1 MNRRAVH
8 HAARRRGS
16 GVAARGAA
24 RSSRSAMR
32 RIGVITSVAAD
43 DPETYARM
51 AAFHQGL
58 QEAGWIIGSNVQI
71 EYRWG
76 GAGDAERIRKYSAEL
91 VGLSP
96 DVILAV
102 GVSTVGPLQRTTRTI
117 PIIFVQVTDPVGAGF
132 VASLARP
139 GGNATG
145 FATYEFGI
153 SVKWL
158 ELLKEIAPSVTR
170 VSVLRDP
177 TLATGI
183 GLLAAMQGVAP
194 ALRVDLTPVGVGD
207 AGEIERAVV
216 AFAREQNG
224 GLIVLPG
231 PLTTLH
237 RKLISTLAVRHYLP
251 TIYPYRFYVADGGL
265 SSYGPNSVDQFRL
278 AAGYVDRILKGEK
291 PADLPVQAPTKYR
304 AGHQPQNREGARPR
318 RPADA
323 ARPRRRGDRMRRVEM
338 GGRDETSPPKFS
350 ASGRRRC
357 RTANL
362 ARASRGRKPIRHGRC
377 T

>member
-1 MNRRAVH
+1 MKRRQFITLLGGA
-8 HAARRRGS
+8 
-16 GVAARGAA
+16 VAAWPLVAGAQQ
-24 RSSRSAMR
+24 SGPMR

-76 GAGDAERIRKYSAEL
+76 GAGDAERIREYSDEL

-237 RKLISTLAVRHYLP
+237 RKLISTLAVRHICPRSIPTGSTLRMAAYLLMGP
-251 TIYPYRFYVADGGL
+251 TAST
-265 SSYGPNSVDQFRL
+265 SSGSR
-278 AAGYVDRILKGEK
+278 
-291 PADLPVQAPTKYR
+291 PATSTAYSRVRSRPTCR
-304 AGHQPQNREGARPR
+304 CRR
-318 RPADA
+318 RPNIGWSSTSK
-323 ARPRRRGDRMRRVEM
+323 PRRR
-338 GGRDETSPPKFS
+338 S
-350 ASGRRRC
+350 AS
-357 RTANL
+357 TY
-362 ARASRGRKPIRHGRC
+362 RHLCSPAPTR
-377 T
+377 

>member
-1 MNRRAVH
+1 MRRREFITLLGGAAAWPL
-8 HAARRRGS
+8 AARAQQS
-16 GVAARGAA
+16 GP
-24 RSSRSAMR
+24 MR
-32 RIGVITSVAAD
+32 RIGVLISVAAD

-145 FATYEFGI
+145 FATYEYGI

-170 VSVLRDP
+170 VAVLRDP

-183 GLLAAMQGVAP
+183 GQLAAMQG
-194 ALRVDLTPVGVGD
+194 RG
-207 AGEIERAVV
+207 AGA
-216 AFAREQNG
+216 QG
-224 GLIVLPG
+224 
-231 PLTTLH
+231 
-237 RKLISTLAVRHYLP
+237 
-251 TIYPYRFYVADGGL
+251 
-265 SSYGPNSVDQFRL
+265 
-278 AAGYVDRILKGEK
+278 
-291 PADLPVQAPTKYR
+291 
-304 AGHQPQNREGARPR
+304 
-318 RPADA
+318 
-323 ARPRRRGDRMRRVEM
+323 RVE
-338 GGRDETSPPKFS
+338 P
-350 ASGRRRC
+350 GRRAATPARSSA
-357 RTANL
+357 RSL
-362 ARASRGRKPIRHGRC
+362 RSRASRMAA
-377 T
+377 

>member
-1 MNRRAVH
+1 
-8 HAARRRGS
+8 
-16 GVAARGAA
+16 
-24 RSSRSAMR
+24 MR
-32 RIGVITSVAAD
+32 RIGVITSVAGD
-43 DPETYARM
+43 NPETYARM

-58 QEAGWIIGSNVQI
+58 QEAGWIVGSNVQI

-102 GVSTVGPLQRTTRTI
+102 GVSTVGPLQQATRTI

-153 SVKWL
+153 SAKWL

-194 ALRVDLTPVGVGD
+194 ALRVELD
-207 AGEIERAVV
+207 
-216 AFAREQNG
+216 
-224 GLIVLPG
+224 
-231 PLTTLH
+231 
-237 RKLISTLAVRHYLP
+237 SC
-251 TIYPYRFYVADGGL
+251 
-265 SSYGPNSVDQFRL
+265 
-278 AAGYVDRILKGEK
+278 
-291 PADLPVQAPTKYR
+291 
-304 AGHQPQNREGARPR
+304 R
-318 RPADA
+318 R
-323 ARPRRRGDRMRRVEM
+323 
-338 GGRDETSPPKFS
+338 
-350 ASGRRRC
+350 GRRR
-357 RTANL
+357 RDRARRSL
-362 ARASRGRKPIRHGRC
+362 RLRASQMAA
-377 T
+377 

>member
-1 MNRRAVH
+1 
-8 HAARRRGS
+8 
-16 GVAARGAA
+16 
-24 RSSRSAMR
+24 MR

-43 DPETYARM
+43 DPETDARM

-102 GVSTVGPLQRTTRTI
+102 GVSTVGPLQRATRTI

-158 ELLKEIAPSVTR
+158 ELLKEIALSATR
-170 VSVLRDP
+170 VSVPRDP

-216 AFAREQNG
+216 AFAREPNG
-224 GLIVLPG
+224 GLVVP
-231 PLTTLH
+231 
-237 RKLISTLAVRHYLP
+237 
-251 TIYPYRFYVADGGL
+251 
-265 SSYGPNSVDQFRL
+265 
-278 AAGYVDRILKGEK
+278 
-291 PADLPVQAPTKYR
+291 PVQSPIAVDTSNRYRPASFASRTACAAYLTPQRRHAHSFASSLRRQHVYCFSQLAGTPTR
-304 AGHQPQNREGARPR
+304 TGSTVHQFSVLQAAHCSSQLLLPR
-318 RPADA
+318 R
-323 ARPRRRGDRMRRVEM
+323 
-338 GGRDETSPPKFS
+338 
-350 ASGRRRC
+350 
-357 RTANL
+357 
-362 ARASRGRKPIRHGRC
+362 HQ
-377 T
+377 